1 MKNFLLGML
10 FGIILTTIGVDGLFR
25 WVDVGVTKTQEI
37 VSKMDTVV

>member
-10 FGIILTTIGVDGLFR
+10 FGVVVTTIGVDGLFR

-37 VSKMDTVV
+37 VTKLDSSV